1 MVKVVGKFILQDRD
15 VRKLT
20 FEDYIYIYI
29 YIYIYTHVC
38 VCRTSTLTDIF
49 VIFILIF

>member
-20 FEDYIYIYI
+20 FEDYIYLLKN
-29 YIYIYTHVC
+29 C
-38 VCRTSTLTDIF
+38 
-49 VIFILIF
+49 